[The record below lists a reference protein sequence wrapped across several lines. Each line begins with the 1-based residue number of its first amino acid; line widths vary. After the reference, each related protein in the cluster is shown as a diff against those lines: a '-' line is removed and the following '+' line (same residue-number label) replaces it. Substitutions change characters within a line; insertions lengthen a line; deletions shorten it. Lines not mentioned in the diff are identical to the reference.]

1 MIRLTD
7 KAVAKERVAHG
18 SPNRSRSEVVLIAS
32 RWPAARGAPA
42 GRILVHAT
50 DPLLLDL
57 SGLELG
63 TTTSA
68 AEQIASGQPGARV
81 VKRSR
86 PLPPKSL
93 KSGVRGRQV
102 FLRYCGNDG
111 AQAKVNALATESAFT
126 PLASY

>member
-1 MIRLTD
+1 LFWLQVSGLPR
-7 KAVAKERVAHG
+7 AVL
-18 SPNRSRSEVVLIAS
+18 P
-32 RWPAARGAPA
+32 P

-68 AEQIASGQPGARV
+68 AEQIASWQPGARV
-81 VKRSR
+81 VKRSI
-86 PLPPKSL
+86 PLPPTSL

-102 FLRYCGNDG
+102 FCGTAG
-111 AQAKVNALATESAFT
+111 MAAPK
-126 PLASY
+126 PK